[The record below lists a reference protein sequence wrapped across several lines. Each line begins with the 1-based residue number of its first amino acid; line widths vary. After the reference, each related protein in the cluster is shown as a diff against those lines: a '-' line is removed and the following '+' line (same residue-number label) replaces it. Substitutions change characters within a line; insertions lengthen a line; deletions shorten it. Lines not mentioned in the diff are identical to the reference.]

1 MHFPIRLDQY
11 IGKMQ
16 KLSKKECPRVVVG
29 PFSFITNSCIYQ
41 IHVHQIKVPEKML
54 MLAFGFPIFPVYS
67 SPGKSILSSPGTGN
81 SREFREFSEK
91 AKYLK
96 KNNKKSCENR
106 ATSPYIS
113 AILILQNKLLW
124 QTNKSQ
130 YMMEF
135 LLQNKLSTVSRHLC
149 GPYPGRGQ
157 GDMQYAYW
165 HWDVL
170 HNRCNHIMPIMGIVC
185 CSLDW

>member
-1 MHFPIRLDQY
+1 MPLAASASATKFTESWHHHHNAPSALC
-11 IGKMQ
+11 
-16 KLSKKECPRVVVG
+16 EC
-29 PFSFITNSCIYQ
+29 
-41 IHVHQIKVPEKML
+41 HL
-54 MLAFGFPIFPVYS
+54 GFPIFPVYS

-96 KNNKKSCENR
+96 KSNKKSCENR

-130 YMMEF
+130 HMMEF
-135 LLQNKLSTVSRHLC
+135 LLQNKLSTVSRHFC

-165 HWDVL
+165 HWDEV
-170 HNRCNHIMPIMGIVC
+170 HNKCNMMPLFSWLVFGNR
-185 CSLDW
+185 